1 MEKLRVTKKQI
12 KEGYK
17 NIIEIGYCELQ
28 TLLRYE
34 SARYYTC
41 GVYGWNADIYELDH
55 DTVIV
60 TGYNPFGNIK
70 ISREIIKKYEDEAGK
85 IAFDWSKSYEENKK
99 AIDKLIQEFTKEV
112 LGGVENVG

>member
-1 MEKLRVTKKQI
+1 MEKLRVTRKQI

-17 NIIEIGYCELQ
+17 NVIEVGYCELQ

-41 GVYGWNADIYELDH
+41 GVYGWSADIYEINDN
-55 DTVIV
+55 TVIV
-60 TGYNPFGNIK
+60 TGYSPFGNIRVDRK
-70 ISREIIKKYEDEAGK
+70 IIKKYEDKAMK
-85 IAFDWSKSYEENKK
+85 ISHDWLKSYEENKK
-99 AIDKLIQEFTKEV
+99 AIDKLIKKFIKEV